1 VKIVQELDGGEA
13 FLSEREGWIVLG
25 FDAARWDS
33 GLPKIVSKKNVKLG
47 AHDWSG
53 DLSGCENQSLVTSA
67 ATILKTARAER
78 RALPE
83 CMLRVGGV

>member
-1 VKIVQELDGGEA
+1 VKIVQELEGGEA

-47 AHDWSG
+47 AHD
-53 DLSGCENQSLVTSA
+53 
-67 ATILKTARAER
+67 
-78 RALPE
+78 
-83 CMLRVGGV
+83 